1 MIKCQGKF
9 KFKGI
14 EKREGGSFVNDKGRK
29 IDYDESY
36 SLKVDEE
43 TENGIYERVFRIKKD
58 SEIVDD
64 LLLVKPYTNII
75 LEFEIRFYGR
85 NINVVPVSLITK

>member
-1 MIKCQGKF
+1 MKCQGKF

-14 EKREGGSFVNDKGRK
+14 EKREGGSFTNAQGRQ
-29 IDYDESY
+29 INYDESY

-43 TENGIYERVFRIKKD
+43 TEKGIFERNFKVKKD
-58 SEIVDD
+58 SDLVDD

-75 LEFEIRFYGR
+75 LEFDITFYGR
-85 NINVVPVSLITK
+85 NISVIPVALINK